1 MDIRA
6 LRNRR
11 FHDRLRAFI
20 AARLDSRSHLGRHL
34 TVAVIVAALAC
45 WLFGAMMDAVM
56 DNATVVRFDLAAAAW
71 IHHHVTRA
79 GLIVF
84 VAITTIGSPISRTAI
99 AVLGAA
105 ALARRRYWTI
115 LAGWLTA
122 FIGGEIIQRVL
133 KYEVGRTR
141 PENGTQYLHEA
152 SYSFPSG
159 HSMGSAI
166 AFSMAA
172 YVLLLFWRGPRRWR
186 RFVVF
191 IAAALI
197 IAVAVSR
204 VYLGVHYPSDVVGGV
219 AAGAGWA
226 AVCISA
232 TRIALHRD
240 RISLVD

>member
-1 MDIRA
+1 METPA
-6 LRNRR
+6 LPHRSFRE
-11 FHDRLRAFI
+11 RLRAFV

-71 IHHHVTRA
+71 IHQHVTKT
-79 GLIVF
+79 GLVLF
-84 VAITTIGSPISRTAI
+84 VAITTIGSPISRTI
-99 AVLGAA
+99 LAVVGAA
-105 ALARRRYWTI
+105 FLAKRHYWTI
-115 LAGWLTA
+115 LNGWLTA

-133 KYEVGRTR
+133 KYEVARTR
-141 PENGTQYLHEA
+141 PGYGAQYLHEV

-159 HSMGSAI
+159 HAMGSAI

-172 YVLLLFWRGPRRWR
+172 YVLLLFWPAPRGWR

-191 IAAALI
+191 LAAALI
-197 IAVAVSR
+197 VTVAISR

-232 TRIALHRD
+232 TRIALHQGHV
-240 RISLVD
+240 SLVD